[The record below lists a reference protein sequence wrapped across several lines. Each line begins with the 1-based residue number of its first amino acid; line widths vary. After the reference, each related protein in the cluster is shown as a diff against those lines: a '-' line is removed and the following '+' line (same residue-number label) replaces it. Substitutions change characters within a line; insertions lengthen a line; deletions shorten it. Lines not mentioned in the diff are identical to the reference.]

1 MQFSAL
7 LWKNFLLKRRQI
19 VGLAVEILF
28 IFLFFAMILTLRS
41 NAKKQFRNA
50 STFNPLPVGLP
61 NFLVNTPQKYELV
74 YVPSKSEV
82 AKNIIEK
89 VKKDLNV
96 DFKVQGFAS
105 EKEFESY
112 IKREKSAHVLAAV
125 VFDHD
130 FKNEQDGLPLQVTYH
145 LRFSNYSS
153 VRANRQSEGWKTSF
167 LFPRIPTLGPR
178 NPNISDGGDPWY
190 LHRGFLVVQ
199 RSLDKAIMSYHNDK
213 AEAVMAGLQI
223 FARRFPYPEYYHDE
237 HMWSFIGLFPWI
249 ILFVFSHNLFTLVR
263 SIVSEKENRLKEYQL
278 MIGLSNGMLWASYF
292 VTYLILYLIIII
304 LLCAVLFF
312 KIVHER
318 ILQHSDPSVVTVFF
332 LLYVISLILFG
343 FMISTFF
350 TNASLAV
357 AITGFFY
364 FLTFFP
370 QVIVIDQYAVMS
382 LTQKVSACL
391 IANIALAIGV
401 DLLCKM
407 EMKGDGLQWNNLS
420 SPVTPGDTFTLA
432 HVFGMLLFDACL
444 YGLVAWYVEAVF
456 PGEYGVPKPW
466 YFFVQKAY
474 WFGNPVKKMEEDT
487 ELSSF
492 VENEYFEAEPVGL
505 VAGIQI
511 HHLRKEFK
519 LHNTTFVAVKD
530 LTLNF
535 YEGQISVLLGPNG
548 AGKTTTLSILTGFY
562 LPTRGKIYISGYDI
576 SKDMVQV
583 RKNLGLC
590 PQYDLLFPNM
600 TVSEHL
606 LFYCVIKGVPPQ
618 RRSAE
623 INKMLTSFGLLHK
636 RDEFSK
642 SLSGGMKR
650 KLSIII
656 ALIGGSKVVILD
668 EPTSG
673 MDPVSRRST
682 WNVLQQFKEDRTIL
696 LTTHHMDEADVLGDR
711 IAIMVK
717 GTLQCCGSSIF
728 LKKKYGVGY
737 HLVIVKQL
745 GCDVKRVSN
754 LIIYH
759 IPTASLENDVAAELS
774 FLLPKEYTHR
784 FEALFAELE
793 ERQEEL
799 GIAAFGVS
807 MTTLEEV
814 FFASTRL
821 MQHVG
826 AQVHIMVTKS
836 QSPKSRVQNL
846 RYHLERRISEQSLTG
861 RSGGMTAV
869 WAGSKFQNGQQ
880 GEWLERSL
888 IRGPVW
894 LLCQVWQQLGRPGEV
909 GTSRVA
915 SRASVS
921 EDSGRVPCALSHG
934 PQGDEEPVVKLAFLS
949 SFWGGVSDQAE
960 ENEDLQN
967 IQKRYRNQNM
977 NAPRNFERTRRD
989 TLRQS
994 TKTIKLN
1001 KGCKHF
1007 LQQYHAMLL
1016 KRAIFTLRNWKLMLL
1031 QLVGLLGSVYFLM
1044 SGVTIMT
1051 HEEPARKMD
1060 LEQYGETIVP
1070 YSITGNSPFAQDFLK
1085 VLEDMLKAKKQKLQ
1099 EVQGDLQEYLS
1110 KNRQCTYSCIIGLS
1124 IEVAGGAIKLTFW
1137 FNNEAYH
1144 SPSLSLAVLDNTIF
1158 KSLSG
1163 SGASITV
1170 FNKPQPRYVSNSAG
1184 DRRTSGI
1191 QIALNLFFG
1200 MSILISGFCLLTVT
1214 ERITKAKHIQFLS
1227 GVYVFIFWFTSLMWD
1242 IAILFFA
1249 SCLLLVVFLLAGLDL
1264 LIRDFRFLDTMFI
1277 FMMFAL
1283 SVIPFIYLTCFLFS
1297 SSTSAYIKLFM
1308 FNQCIG
1314 FLGVLVDLLLNNLQG
1329 VNTTVKNLILNTLL
1343 LLPIYNLG
1351 MSITKYYDFQEN
1363 TQLCSSSN
1371 NIPKIINCD
1380 EYLIPRDVF
1389 SVNENTIGRYII
1401 AMAATGLAYFILIL
1415 FMDTYAWIL
1424 RTFVTQ
1430 YIFFGIYKKLNKD
1443 TVSRELS
1450 GESEDEDVEDERDRV
1465 LGQPLKFLDATVII
1479 RELIKIYFKFPAVLA
1494 VRNISLAIKNEE
1506 CFGLLGLN
1514 GAGKTTTFQILTG
1527 EDSATSGDVY
1537 IGGFSITKN
1546 NIKIRSKIGYCPQF
1560 DALLEYMTGEEI
1572 MTMYARLWGV
1582 PERRISYYV
1591 RNLLELLNLESHANK
1606 FIYTYSGG
1614 NKRRLSTA
1622 IAIMGKPSVIFL
1634 DEPSTGM
1641 DPVARRLLW
1650 NVVTQ
1655 IRESG
1660 KAIIITSHSMEEC
1673 DALCTR
1679 LAIMVRGKFVCLGSP
1694 QHLKNKFGNIYT
1706 VNVKFKAD
1714 TNKNTIDDFKAFIYD
1729 VFPGSELKQEGQG
1742 FLNYYIPSKRNSW
1755 GKVFGVL
1762 EEAKEQFN
1770 LEDYSIS
1777 QITLEQVFL
1786 TFANP
1791 DKRAENLIMKQHRG
1805 IANGME
1811 SARGAR
1817 VKDRGEHEKR
1827 TGMESG

>member
-1 MQFSAL
+1 MLYVYLVFVYLIWSR
-7 LWKNFLLKRRQI
+7 WSVIIGFM
-19 VGLAVEILF
+19 LF
-28 IFLFFAMILTLRS
+28 IVKLDHKTFDICVDNICLFT
-41 NAKKQFRNA
+41 
-50 STFNPLPVGLP
+50 
-61 NFLVNTPQKYELV
+61 
-74 YVPSKSEV
+74 
-82 AKNIIEK
+82 
-89 VKKDLNV
+89 
-96 DFKVQGFAS
+96 VQGFAS

-112 IKREKSAHVLAAV
+112 IKREKSARVLAAV

-130 FKNEQDGLPLQVTYH
+130 FKNDQDGLPLQVTYH

-153 VRANRQSEGWKTSF
+153 VPASRQSEGWKTSF

-178 NPNISDGGDPWY
+178 NPNKSDGGDPWY
-190 LHRGFLVVQ
+190 LNRGFLVVQ

-213 AEAVMAGLQI
+213 AEALMAGLQI
-223 FARRFPYPEYYHDE
+223 FARRFPYPEYYHDD
-237 HMWSFIGLFPWI
+237 HMWSFISLFPWI

-263 SIVSEKENRLKEYQL
+263 SIVSEKENRLK
-278 MIGLSNGMLWASYF
+278 
-292 VTYLILYLIIII
+292 VTSFYCLYKLTI
-304 LLCAVLFF
+304 FF
-312 KIVHER
+312 
-318 ILQHSDPSVVTVFF
+318 F
-332 LLYVISLILFG
+332 IS
-343 FMISTFF
+343 
-350 TNASLAV
+350 ASLAV

-370 QVIVIDQYAVMS
+370 QVIIIDQYAVMS

-391 IANIALAIGV
+391 IANIALAIGI

-466 YFFVQKAY
+466 YFFVQKSY
-474 WFGNPVKKMEEDT
+474 WFGNPVKKMEEDN

-511 HHLRKEFK
+511 HHLHVF
-519 LHNTTFVAVKD
+519 LVGTIKD

-535 YEGQISVLLGPNG
+535 YEGQITVLLGPNG

-618 RRSAE
+618 RRSVE

-728 LKKKYGVGY
+728 LKKRYGVGY
-737 HLVIVKQL
+737 HLVIVKKL
-745 GCDVKRVSN
+745 DCDVKRVSN
-754 LIIYH
+754 LIIYYV
-759 IPTASLENDVAAELS
+759 PTASLENDVAAELS

-814 FFASTRL
+814 FFA
-821 MQHVG
+821 
-826 AQVHIMVTKS
+826 
-836 QSPKSRVQNL
+836 
-846 RYHLERRISEQSLTG
+846 
-861 RSGGMTAV
+861 
-869 WAGSKFQNGQQ
+869 
-880 GEWLERSL
+880 
-888 IRGPVW
+888 
-894 LLCQVWQQLGRPGEV
+894 
-909 GTSRVA
+909 
-915 SRASVS
+915 
-921 EDSGRVPCALSHG
+921 
-934 PQGDEEPVVKLAFLS
+934 
-949 SFWGGVSDQAE
+949 
-960 ENEDLQN
+960 
-967 IQKRYRNQNM
+967 
-977 NAPRNFERTRRD
+977 
-989 TLRQS
+989 
-994 TKTIKLN
+994 
-1001 KGCKHF
+1001 
-1007 LQQYHAMLL
+1007 
-1016 KRAIFTLRNWKLMLL
+1016 
-1031 QLVGLLGSVYFLM
+1031 
-1044 SGVTIMT
+1044 
-1051 HEEPARKMD
+1051 
-1060 LEQYGETIVP
+1060 
-1070 YSITGNSPFAQDFLK
+1070 
-1085 VLEDMLKAKKQKLQ
+1085 
-1099 EVQGDLQEYLS
+1099 
-1110 KNRQCTYSCIIGLS
+1110 
-1124 IEVAGGAIKLTFW
+1124 
-1137 FNNEAYH
+1137 
-1144 SPSLSLAVLDNTIF
+1144 
-1158 KSLSG
+1158 
-1163 SGASITV
+1163 
-1170 FNKPQPRYVSNSAG
+1170 
-1184 DRRTSGI
+1184 RTSGI

-1200 MSILISGFCLLTVT
+1200 LSILISSFCLLTVT

-1227 GVYVFIFWFTSLMWD
+1227 GVYVFIFWFSSLIWD

-1249 SCLLLVVFLLAGLDL
+1249 CCLLLVVFLLAGLDL
-1264 LIRDFRFLDTMFI
+1264 LISDYHFLDTMFI
-1277 FMMFAL
+1277 FMMFAW

-1297 SSTSAYIKLFM
+1297 SGTSAYIKLFM
-1308 FNQCIG
+1308 FNQCMG
-1314 FLGVLVDLLLNNLQG
+1314 FLGVLYFLFVGFLQFVHCLNCFKSKPLPF
-1329 VNTTVKNLILNTLL
+1329 LL
-1343 LLPIYNLG
+1343 LLSLVAA
-1351 MSITKYYDFQEN
+1351 
-1363 TQLCSSSN
+1363 
-1371 NIPKIINCD
+1371 
-1380 EYLIPRDVF
+1380 RDVF

-1401 AMAATGLAYFILIL
+1401 AMAATGFAYFILIL

-1430 YIFFGIYKKLNKD
+1430 YIFFGIYKKLNKVIFFILY
-1443 TVSRELS
+1443 VSVVFSLFS
-1450 GESEDEDVEDERDRV
+1450 
-1465 LGQPLKFLDATVII
+1465 
-1479 RELIKIYFKFPAVLA
+1479 KIYFKFPAVLA

-1537 IGGFSITKN
+1537 IKGFSITKN
-1546 NIKIRSKIGYCPQF
+1546 NIKIRSKVGYCPQF
-1560 DALLEYMTGEEI
+1560 DALLEYMTAREI
-1572 MTMYARLWGV
+1572 LTMYARLWGV

-1591 RNLLELLNLESHANK
+1591 RKLLELLNLESHADK

-1660 KAIIITSHSMEEC
+1660 KVIIITSHSMEEC

-1714 TNKNTIDDFKAFIYD
+1714 TNKDTIDDFKAFIYD

-1742 FLNYYIPSKRNSW
+1742 FLNYYIPSKKNSW

-1762 EEAKEQFN
+1762 EKAKEQFN

-1791 DKRAENLIMKQHRG
+1791 DKRADVR
-1805 IANGME
+1805 
-1811 SARGAR
+1811 
-1817 VKDRGEHEKR
+1817 
-1827 TGMESG
+1827 

>member
-1 MQFSAL
+1 MSSSWPMQFSAL

-50 STFNPLPVGLP
+50 STFNPLPVELP
-61 NFLVNTPQKYELV
+61 NFLVNTPHKYELV

-82 AKNIIEK
+82 AKNIIEM

-96 DFKVQGFAS
+96 NFKVQGFAS

-112 IKREKSAHVLAAV
+112 IKREKSARVLAAV

-130 FKNEQDGLPLQVTYH
+130 FKNDQDGLPLQVTYH

-153 VRANRQSEGWKTSF
+153 VPASRQSEGWKTSF

-178 NPNISDGGDPWY
+178 NPNKSDGGDP
-190 LHRGFLVVQ
+190 
-199 RSLDKAIMSYHNDK
+199 S
-213 AEAVMAGLQI
+213 
-223 FARRFPYPEYYHDE
+223 
-237 HMWSFIGLFPWI
+237 
-249 ILFVFSHNLFTLVR
+249 
-263 SIVSEKENRLKEYQL
+263 
-278 MIGLSNGMLWASYF
+278 
-292 VTYLILYLIIII
+292 
-304 LLCAVLFF
+304 
-312 KIVHER
+312 
-318 ILQHSDPSVVTVFF
+318 
-332 LLYVISLILFG
+332 
-343 FMISTFF
+343 
-350 TNASLAV
+350 SLAV

-370 QVIVIDQYAVMS
+370 QVIIIDQYAVMS

-391 IANIALAIGV
+391 IANIALAIGI

-466 YFFVQKAY
+466 YFFVQKSY

-519 LHNTTFVAVKD
+519 LHKTTFVAIKD

-535 YEGQISVLLGPNG
+535 YEGQITVLLGPNG

-618 RRSAE
+618 RRSVE

-728 LKKKYGVGY
+728 LKKRYGVGY
-737 HLVIVKQL
+737 HLVIVKKL
-745 GCDVKRVSN
+745 DCDVKRVSN
-754 LIIYH
+754 LIIYYV
-759 IPTASLENDVAAELS
+759 PTASLENDVAAELS

-814 FFASTRL
+814 FFA
-821 MQHVG
+821 
-826 AQVHIMVTKS
+826 
-836 QSPKSRVQNL
+836 
-846 RYHLERRISEQSLTG
+846 
-861 RSGGMTAV
+861 
-869 WAGSKFQNGQQ
+869 
-880 GEWLERSL
+880 
-888 IRGPVW
+888 
-894 LLCQVWQQLGRPGEV
+894 
-909 GTSRVA
+909 
-915 SRASVS
+915 
-921 EDSGRVPCALSHG
+921 
-934 PQGDEEPVVKLAFLS
+934 
-949 SFWGGVSDQAE
+949 VSDQAE

-967 IQKRYRNQNM
+967 IQKRYRNLNM

-994 TKTIKLN
+994 TETIQLN
-1001 KGCKHF
+1001 RGCKRF

-1016 KRAIFTLRNWKLMLL
+1016 KRAIFTWRNWKLMLL

-1044 SGVTIMT
+1044 SGVTIVR

-1070 YSITGNSPFAQDFLK
+1070 YSITGNSPFAVDFLK

-1110 KNRQCTYSCIIGLS
+1110 KNRQCTHSCIIGLS
-1124 IEVAGGAIKLTFW
+1124 IEIAGGAIKLTFW

-1144 SPSLSLAVLDNTIF
+1144 SPSLSLAVLDNAIF

-1163 SGASITV
+1163 SAASITV
-1170 FNKPQPRYVSNSAG
+1170 FNKPQPRYVSNSASN
-1184 DRRTSGI
+1184 RRTSGI

-1200 MSILISGFCLLTVT
+1200 LSILISSFCLLTVT

-1227 GVYVFIFWFTSLMWD
+1227 GVYVFIFWFSSLIWD

-1249 SCLLLVVFLLAGLDL
+1249 CCLLLVVFLLAGLDL
-1264 LIRDFRFLDTMFI
+1264 LISDYHFLDTMFI
-1277 FMMFAL
+1277 FMMFAW

-1297 SSTSAYIKLFM
+1297 SGTSAYIKLFM
-1308 FNQCIG
+1308 FNQCMG
-1314 FLGVLVDLLLNNLQG
+1314 FLGVLVDLLLNTLQG
-1329 VNTTVKNLILNTLL
+1329 VNTTVKNLILNILL

-1363 TQLCSSSN
+1363 THLCSSSN

-1380 EYLIPRDVF
+1380 ELAARDVF

-1401 AMAATGLAYFILIL
+1401 AMAATGFAYFILIL

-1430 YIFFGIYKKLNKD
+1430 YIFFGIYKKLNKG

-1537 IGGFSITKN
+1537 IKGFSITKN
-1546 NIKIRSKIGYCPQF
+1546 NIKIRSKVGYCPQF
-1560 DALLEYMTGEEI
+1560 DALLEYMTAREI
-1572 MTMYARLWGV
+1572 LTMYARLWGV

-1591 RNLLELLNLESHANK
+1591 RKLLELLNLESHADK

-1660 KAIIITSHSMEEC
+1660 KVIIITSHSMEEC

-1714 TNKNTIDDFKAFIYD
+1714 TNKDTIDDFKAFIYD

-1742 FLNYYIPSKRNSW
+1742 FLNYYIPSKKNSW

-1762 EEAKEQFN
+1762 EKAKEQFN

-1791 DKRAENLIMKQHRG
+1791 DKRADVR
-1805 IANGME
+1805 
-1811 SARGAR
+1811 
-1817 VKDRGEHEKR
+1817 
-1827 TGMESG
+1827 

>member
-1 MQFSAL
+1 
-7 LWKNFLLKRRQI
+7 
-19 VGLAVEILF
+19 
-28 IFLFFAMILTLRS
+28 FAMILTLRS

-50 STFNPLPVGLP
+50 STFNPLPVELP
-61 NFLVNTPQKYELV
+61 NFLVNTPHKYELV

-82 AKNIIEK
+82 AKNIIEM

-96 DFKVQGFAS
+96 NFKVQGFAS

-112 IKREKSAHVLAAV
+112 IKREKSARVLAAV

-130 FKNEQDGLPLQVTYH
+130 FKNDQDGLPLQVTYH

-153 VRANRQSEGWKTSF
+153 VPASRQSEGWKTSF

-178 NPNISDGGDPWY
+178 NPNKSDGGDPWY
-190 LHRGFLVVQ
+190 LNRGFLVVQ

-213 AEAVMAGLQI
+213 AEALMAGLQI
-223 FARRFPYPEYYHDE
+223 FARRFPYPEYYHDD
-237 HMWSFIGLFPWI
+237 HMWSFISLFPWI

-292 VTYLILYLIIII
+292 VTYLMLYLIIIT
-304 LLCAVLFF
+304 LLCA
-312 KIVHER
+312 IVHER

-370 QVIVIDQYAVMS
+370 QVIIIDQYAVMS

-391 IANIALAIGV
+391 IANIALAIGI

-466 YFFVQKAY
+466 YFFVQKSY
-474 WFGNPVKKMEEDT
+474 WFGNPVKKMEEDN

-511 HHLRKEFK
+511 HHLRK
-519 LHNTTFVAVKD
+519 TTFVAIKD

-535 YEGQISVLLGPNG
+535 YEGQITVLLGPNG

-618 RRSAE
+618 RRSVE

-728 LKKKYGVGY
+728 LKKRYGVGY
-737 HLVIVKQL
+737 HLVIVKKL
-745 GCDVKRVSN
+745 DCDVKRVSN
-754 LIIYH
+754 LIIYYV
-759 IPTASLENDVAAELS
+759 PTASLENDVAAELS

-814 FFASTRL
+814 FFAFFQTS
-821 MQHVG
+821 HVG
-826 AQVHIMVTKS
+826 AGAQGLEPSSTAFPGHSRELYWKWSSWYYNWHPYGMPAQQVMAL
-836 QSPKSRVQNL
+836 P
-846 RYHLERRISEQSLTG
+846 
-861 RSGGMTAV
+861 TA
-869 WAGSKFQNGQQ
+869 
-880 GEWLERSL
+880 
-888 IRGPVW
+888 P
-894 LLCQVWQQLGRPGEV
+894 
-909 GTSRVA
+909 
-915 SRASVS
+915 
-921 EDSGRVPCALSHG
+921 H
-934 PQGDEEPVVKLAFLS
+934 
-949 SFWGGVSDQAE
+949 
-960 ENEDLQN
+960 
-967 IQKRYRNQNM
+967 
-977 NAPRNFERTRRD
+977 
-989 TLRQS
+989 
-994 TKTIKLN
+994 
-1001 KGCKHF
+1001 
-1007 LQQYHAMLL
+1007 
-1016 KRAIFTLRNWKLMLL
+1016 
-1031 QLVGLLGSVYFLM
+1031 
-1044 SGVTIMT
+1044 GVTIVR

-1070 YSITGNSPFAQDFLK
+1070 YSITGNSPFAVDFLK

-1099 EVQGDLQEYLS
+1099 EVQGKVFEKEKESNKQNL
-1110 KNRQCTYSCIIGLS
+1110 RI
-1124 IEVAGGAIKLTFW
+1124 AGGAIKLTFW

-1144 SPSLSLAVLDNTIF
+1144 SPSLSLAVLDNAIF

-1163 SGASITV
+1163 SAASITV
-1170 FNKPQPRYVSNSAG
+1170 FNKPQPRYVSNSASN
-1184 DRRTSGI
+1184 RTSGI

-1200 MSILISGFCLLTVT
+1200 LSILISSFCLLTVT

-1227 GVYVFIFWFTSLMWD
+1227 GVYVFIFWFSSLIWD

-1249 SCLLLVVFLLAGLDL
+1249 CCLLLVVFLLAGLDL
-1264 LIRDFRFLDTMFI
+1264 LISDYHFLDTMFI
-1277 FMMFAL
+1277 FMMFAW

-1297 SSTSAYIKLFM
+1297 SGTSAYIKLFM
-1308 FNQCIG
+1308 FNQCMG
-1314 FLGVLVDLLLNNLQG
+1314 FLGPLPF
-1329 VNTTVKNLILNTLL
+1329 LL
-1343 LLPIYNLG
+1343 LLSLVAA
-1351 MSITKYYDFQEN
+1351 
-1363 TQLCSSSN
+1363 
-1371 NIPKIINCD
+1371 
-1380 EYLIPRDVF
+1380 RDVF

-1401 AMAATGLAYFILIL
+1401 AMAATGFAYFILIL

-1430 YIFFGIYKKLNKD
+1430 YIFFVFFILY
-1443 TVSRELS
+1443 VSVVFSLFS
-1450 GESEDEDVEDERDRV
+1450 
-1465 LGQPLKFLDATVII
+1465 
-1479 RELIKIYFKFPAVLA
+1479 KIYFKFPAVLA

-1537 IGGFSITKN
+1537 IKGFSITKN
-1546 NIKIRSKIGYCPQF
+1546 NIKIRSKVGYCPQF
-1560 DALLEYMTGEEI
+1560 DALLEYMTAREI
-1572 MTMYARLWGV
+1572 LTMYARLWGV

-1591 RNLLELLNLESHANK
+1591 RKLLELLNLESHADK

-1660 KAIIITSHSMEEC
+1660 KVIIITSHSMEEC

-1714 TNKNTIDDFKAFIYD
+1714 TNKDTIDDFKAFIYD

-1742 FLNYYIPSKRNSW
+1742 FLNYYIPSKKNSW

-1762 EEAKEQFN
+1762 EKAKEQFN

-1786 TFANP
+1786 TFQRQQPVEQECSVLA
-1791 DKRAENLIMKQHRG
+1791 
-1805 IANGME
+1805 
-1811 SARGAR
+1811 
-1817 VKDRGEHEKR
+1817 
-1827 TGMESG
+1827 SGYG